1 MSLCKVVK
9 LRTLL
14 AFIAVAMFA
23 SAALGQE
30 RPPSKVDIF
39 TGYSW
44 LHPGPDKL
52 VPNAQENIAR
62 GFTVGSTFFFNR
74 HVGLTVDTAD
84 HLGCCCPTILTITA
98 GPTVRF
104 PLEHVT
110 PFFHVLAGLH
120 RMALLSPFGADNSV
134 GVIAG
139 GGLDVPVLRHL
150 SLRLLQADYEY
161 ASHSYGALQPRLN
174 GARLSAG
181 LVWQLGSIGAPP
193 APASA
198 SCSIEPSEVF
208 AGEPVTATAN
218 GSNFNP
224 KRTIRYNWSSSG
236 AKVSGNEAS
245 AQIDTNGLAPGSY
258 SVQANLSDGS
268 KTGVASCNAS
278 FTVKPPVPPA
288 QHPPTVSC
296 SANPSTVRSGE
307 PSTITAMGQSPDDR
321 PLTYSFTASGGRTAN
336 ASGARTTLDTA
347 GESAGSITISCTTTD
362 DRGLSA
368 TSRTTVNVEVPPPA
382 PQASKCN
389 TIEFSRDKRRPARV
403 DNEAKAILDDC
414 GLRFQ
419 QNSGARMVVVGN
431 FDRNEKNGAKI
442 AQQRAVNTK
451 DYLVKDKGIDASRIE
466 VRTGTGGTQAVDIW
480 VVPSG
485 ATFAGEGTQ
494 AFDES
499 QVTAAKPRTTRRR

>member
-1 MSLCKVVK
+1 
-9 LRTLL
+9 
-14 AFIAVAMFA
+14 
-23 SAALGQE
+23 
-30 RPPSKVDIF
+30 
-39 TGYSW
+39 
-44 LHPGPDKL
+44 
-52 VPNAQENIAR
+52 
-62 GFTVGSTFFFNR
+62 
-74 HVGLTVDTAD
+74 
-84 HLGCCCPTILTITA
+84 
-98 GPTVRF
+98 
-104 PLEHVT
+104 
-110 PFFHVLAGLH
+110 
-120 RMALLSPFGADNSV
+120 
-134 GVIAG
+134 
-139 GGLDVPVLRHL
+139 
-150 SLRLLQADYEY
+150 
-161 ASHSYGALQPRLN
+161 
-174 GARLSAG
+174 
-181 LVWQLGSIGAPP
+181 
-193 APASA
+193 
-198 SCSIEPSEVF
+198 
-208 AGEPVTATAN
+208 VTATAN

-268 KTGVASCNAS
+268 KMGVASCNAS

-288 QHPPTVSC
+288 QHPPTISC

-336 ASGARTTLDTA
+336 ASGPRTTLDTA

-494 AFDES
+494 PFDES